1 MTLPLPAVSKESAQ
15 ACLERVLGSH
25 EFARAVRLR
34 QLLEFVGRETLAE
47 RGSELKETVLA
58 VEVFGRD
65 GSFDCQRDSVVRV
78 AFRNLRA
85 RLDRYYE
92 NEGRE
97 DPVKLEIPLSSYAAV
112 FSAAKPAELKP
123 AARPRRWWIAAAAG
137 LAVLAVGTA
146 WVGLRWHRGPL
157 RSVVVRHFKAPEG
170 RPYLG
175 EAFGEEVATRLERIQ
190 GLRVTR
196 PSATRKLTRLDDAS
210 RFWAAQAEVEG
221 EVYNDSSRAGVQV
234 RLVSVPDKRVLWTR
248 EFERQD
254 RDLLRV
260 RDEVCSALAAEL
272 GYAFPRTA
280 TAGSA
285 REATH
290 SQAVR
295 DLYWEGRFRRS
306 QRPDGLPKSIPFFEQ
321 AVERDPAYAEAW
333 AALAYAKAHMAF
345 HRFGDPG
352 RLAPEALAAADRAL
366 ALDRNAVEAHLAR
379 GLVGYSYLSQWKDAE
394 VSLRLALLADP
405 NHAKAHNIYA
415 IALATRGRFDEA
427 LRMMDRAEALDP
439 LAFIASND
447 RSLIL
452 YMARR
457 WDDAVERSRGA
468 LRASPSFYPA
478 RIVIGCARLQQGRL
492 EEALTELR
500 TAYDASERNVPVAGR
515 YGVALAAAGRIP
527 EAEAVLKQAQ
537 AGLVGEPGCPIEVAA
552 LMSALGRP
560 SNAMDC
566 LEQSARLRLA
576 DAQFIAVEPMLD
588 PLSAEPRFQRLK
600 RSLGL

>member
-1 MTLPLPAVSKESAQ
+1 MTVPLPPVAKESAQ
-15 ACLERVLGSH
+15 ACLERVLASR

-34 QLLEFVGRETLAE
+34 QLLEFVGRETLADRANE
-47 RGSELKETVLA
+47 MKEAVLA

-85 RLDRYYE
+85 RLERYYE

-97 DPVKLEIPLSSYAAV
+97 DPVKLEIPLSSYAPV
-112 FSAAKPAELKP
+112 FYAAKPAELKP
-123 AARPRRWWIAAAAG
+123 AAQPRRWWIAAAAG
-137 LAVLAVGTA
+137 LALLAIGIA
-146 WVGLRWHRGPL
+146 WLGLRWHRGPL
-157 RSVVVRHFKAPEG
+157 RSVVVRQFKAPEG

-175 EAFGEEVATRLERIQ
+175 EAFGEELATRLERIH
-190 GLRVTR
+190 GLRVIR
-196 PSATRKLTRLDDAS
+196 PSATRKLTKLDDAG
-210 RFWAAQAEVEG
+210 RFWAAQAAVEG

-234 RLVSVPDKRVLWTR
+234 RLISVPGGRLLWSR

-260 RDEVCSALAAEL
+260 RDDVCSALAAEF
-272 GYAFPRTA
+272 GYAFPRA
-280 TAGSA
+280 AAGSA
-285 REATH
+285 RQATH

-306 QRPDGLPKSIPFFEQ
+306 QRPDGLPKSVPFFEQ

-379 GLVGYSYLSQWKDAE
+379 GLLQYSYLSQWKDAE

-447 RSLIL
+447 RPLIL

-457 WDDAVERSRGA
+457 WDAAVERSRGA

-492 EEALTELR
+492 DEALKELR
-500 TAYDASERNVPVAGR
+500 TAYDASERNVSVAGR
-515 YGVALAAAGRIP
+515 YGVALAAAGRMP
-527 EAEAVLKQAQ
+527 EAEAVLKEAQ
-537 AGLVGEPGCPIEVAA
+537 AGLVGEPGCPIEVASLLTA
-552 LMSALGRP
+552 LRRP
-560 SNAMDC
+560 SAAMDC
-566 LEQSARLRLA
+566 LEQSARLRLS

-588 PLSAEPRFQRLK
+588 PLSREPRFQALRH
-600 RSLGL
+600 SLGL